1 MAQITADLYSVT
13 VTASRITT
21 DISESGK
28 SVSVYTADDIRK
40 LPVTSVDDLL
50 RYLPGINLNSRGGFG
65 VQSDVGIRGT
75 TFSQVLFL
83 LDTTPLNDPLT
94 GQDRKSTRLNSSHVA
109 ISYAVFCL
117 KKKTL
122 RNNHLSI

>member
-1 MAQITADLYSVT
+1 MAQITADLDSVT

-75 TFSQVLFL
+75 TFSQVLFFLIPHRPTIL
-83 LDTTPLNDPLT
+83 LPAITTPKNPSPPPNS
-94 GQDRKSTRLNSSHVA
+94 GSSTERV
-109 ISYAVFCL
+109 
-117 KKKTL
+117 
-122 RNNHLSI
+122 

>member
-1 MAQITADLYSVT
+1 MAQITADLDSVT

-28 SVSVYTADDIRK
+28 SGSVYTADDIRK

-50 RYLPGINLNSRGGFG
+50 RYLPSINLNSRRGFG
-65 VQSDVGIRGT
+65 VQSDVGIRST

-83 LDTTPLNDPLT
+83 LDTTSLNQPLT
-94 GQDRKSTRLNSSHVA
+94 CHYNTNIPASVAETR
-109 ISYAVFCL
+109 
-117 KKKTL
+117 
-122 RNNHLSI
+122 R

>member
-1 MAQITADLYSVT
+1 MAQITADLDSVT

-83 LDTTPLNDPLT
+83 LDTTPLNDPLRSEEHT
-94 GQDRKSTRLNSSHVA
+94 SELQSRGHLVCRL
-109 ISYAVFCL
+109 L
-117 KKKTL
+117 LEKK
-122 RNNHLSI
+122 NNT

>member
-1 MAQITADLYSVT
+1 MAQITADLDSVT

-65 VQSDVGIRGT
+65 VQSDVGSRGN
-75 TFSQVLFL
+75 TFSRVLFL
-83 LDTTPLNDPLT
+83 LDARPLNGLRTCSYNTYIHVNLT
-94 GQDRKSTRLNSSHVA
+94 RIGRQDMTRL
-109 ISYAVFCL
+109 
-117 KKKTL
+117 
-122 RNNHLSI
+122 